1 MIIKKT
7 VRMLL
12 KLSPVIIPIFF
23 ILTASMFF
31 FALQLPIDPSFS
43 SLIADDTEYNINERL
58 ISNVLDGRDFV
69 QVFFKPDESSILL
82 DRPSRMDEDNVLLYI
97 DNVKNSLSQ
106 SKYVTSVVGPQF
118 NDDFYYARLLI
129 EVDTP
134 RNIRGFRQV
143 LDDLE
148 RYFEPVST
156 FAGVDATLT
165 GIPLLFNRVNSLLI
179 GDNIRTIAFS
189 IVAVFLVLFFYFKS
203 IKLSLVTLSIPL
215 VSLIILG
222 GIMTIF
228 QIPVTITLAIVG
240 ILVVGL
246 GVDFAIH
253 VVVSYES
260 YREEGYSHKNSIIES
275 IDHLHVAIFGSLL
288 TTAAGFSALMFGI
301 SPSSQSQGLVL
312 TIAITIVSMV
322 TIILLPPMIYVFGRL
337 DVLPKKNRFFLA
349 IKKKL
354 GLLAKYQT
362 HHPKIVL
369 MALFAFTIMMIIGA
383 TNVGFDTGNNNWI
396 PDDDPIQET
405 FRESSY
411 AFGGSF
417 SSLQLVLNG
426 NNLRDIQTIRDL
438 QTLETSLL
446 SLRNVEEV
454 VSPFS
459 GLSLDKE
466 SALGVLPGLF
476 NEDYTMSLMTI
487 RVATFSTEAGGSS
500 VVLDEIREVINDN
513 PIYNAEITLFGDV
526 IRFSELGAALGR
538 DTGVTT
544 MISFVVVFLIASLL
558 YFSFKIG
565 IISLIPVLVG
575 IIWTLGFMGF
585 FNVPFTSISTGL
597 IALVLGTGI
606 DFSIHLTNSTL
617 NKIKEGNKIDN
628 AIYKT
633 MIYSGGAL
641 LLTSITTFIGFS
653 SLMLA
658 SLLGIRRLGITL
670 AFSILSV
677 FIVTIV
683 SIPSILSL
691 ILKKKS
697 SGTQK

>member
-1 MIIKKT
+1 MVIKK
-7 VRMLL
+7 VVKSLL
-12 KLSPVIIPIFF
+12 KFSPIIIPIFF
-23 ILTASMFF
+23 LITFSMLF
-31 FALQLPIDPSFS
+31 FAVQLPIDPSFS

-69 QVFFKPDESSILL
+69 QVFFKPDESSVLL
-82 DRPSRMDEDNVLLYI
+82 ERPSTMDEPNVIDYI
-97 DNVKNSLSQ
+97 ESVKRTLSQ
-106 SKYVTSVVGPQF
+106 SKYVTSITGPQF
-118 NDDFYYARLLI
+118 NDDAYYARILI

-134 RNIRGFRQV
+134 RNIQGFRQV

-148 RYFEPVST
+148 KYFGQVDT
-156 FAGVDATLT
+156 FPGVDSTLT

-189 IVAVFLVLFFYFKS
+189 IVAVFLVLYFYFKS
-203 IKLSLVTLSIPL
+203 LKLALVTISIPL
-215 VSLIILG
+215 ISLIILA

-260 YREEGYSHKNSIIES
+260 YREEGFSHTKSIIES

-288 TTAAGFSALMFGI
+288 TTAAGFSALMFGV

-312 TIAITIVSMV
+312 TIAITIVSLV
-322 TIILLPPMIYVFGRL
+322 TIILLPSLIYVFGRL
-337 DVLPKKNRFFLA
+337 DVLPDKNNFFSY
-349 IKKKL
+349 IKNKL

-362 HHPKIVL
+362 HHPKLVL
-369 MALFAFTIMMIIGA
+369 IALFLMTLVMIVGA

-411 AFGGSF
+411 AFGGTF
-417 SSLQLVLNG
+417 SSLQLVVNG

-438 QTLETSLL
+438 QNLESALL
-446 SLRNVEEV
+446 SLRNVEDV
-454 VSPFS
+454 ISPFS
-459 GLSLDKE
+459 GLSLDRE
-466 SALGVLPGLF
+466 SAFGLLPGTF
-476 NEDYTMSLMTI
+476 NEDYTMTLMTV

-500 VVLDEIREVINDN
+500 VVLDEIRDVIDDN
-513 PIYNAEITLFGDV
+513 PLYDAEITLFGDV
-526 IRFSELGAALGR
+526 IRFSELGVALGR

-544 MISFVVVFLIASLL
+544 MISLVVVFLIASFL

-565 IISLIPVLVG
+565 FISLIPVIVG

-606 DFSIHLTNSTL
+606 DFSIHLTNSTF
-617 NKIKEGNKIDN
+617 NKIKEGNKIDT

-653 SLMLA
+653 SLILA
-658 SLLGIRRLGITL
+658 SLLGIQRLGITL

-677 FIVTIV
+677 FLVTII
-683 SIPSILSL
+683 SIPAILSL
-691 ILKKKS
+691 ILNKKTS
-697 SGTQK
+697 N

>member
-1 MIIKKT
+1 MIVKKT
-7 VRMLL
+7 VNVLL
-12 KLSPVIIPIFF
+12 KSSPVIIPIFF
-23 ILTASMFF
+23 IITLSMLF
-31 FALQLPIDPSFS
+31 FAVKLPIDPSFS

-58 ISNVLDGRDFV
+58 ISNVLEGRDFV

-82 DRPSRMDEDNVLLYI
+82 DRPSRMDEKDVMNYI
-97 DNVKNSLSQ
+97 ESVKNTLSQ
-106 SKYVTSVVGPQF
+106 SKYVTNVIGPQF
-118 NDDFYYARLLI
+118 NDDSYYARILI

-143 LDDLE
+143 LTDLE
-148 RYFEPVST
+148 RYFDQVDT
-156 FAGVDATLT
+156 FPGVDSTLT

-189 IVAVFLVLFFYFKS
+189 IIAVLLVLLFYFKS
-203 IKLSLVTLSIPL
+203 LKLALITLSIPL

-222 GIMTIF
+222 GLMTIF
-228 QIPVTITLAIVG
+228 EIPVTITLAIVG

-260 YREEGYSHKNSIIES
+260 YREEGYSHKRSIIES

-312 TIAITIVSMV
+312 TIAITIVSFV
-322 TIILLPPMIYVFGRL
+322 TIILLPSLIYVFGRL
-337 DVLPKKNRFFLA
+337 DVLPPKNNFFLA

-362 HHPKIVL
+362 HHPKLVL
-369 MALFAFTIMMIIGA
+369 IALFFMTIIMIIGA

-411 AFGGSF
+411 AFGGTF
-417 SSLQLVLNG
+417 SSLQLVING

-438 QTLETSLL
+438 QNLEKALL
-446 SLRNVEEV
+446 SLRNIEDVI
-454 VSPFS
+454 SPFS
-459 GLSLDKE
+459 DITLDKE
-466 SALGVLPGLF
+466 SVFGALPGTF
-476 NEDYTMSLMTI
+476 NEDYTMGLMTI

-500 VVLDEIREVINDN
+500 AVLDEIREVIDDN
-513 PIYNAEITLFGDV
+513 PIYGAEITLFGDV

-544 MISFVVVFLIASLL
+544 MISLVVVFLIASFL

-565 IISLIPVLVG
+565 FIALIPVIIG

-606 DFSIHLTNSTL
+606 DFSIHLTNSTF
-617 NKIKEGNKIDN
+617 NKIREGNKIDT

-641 LLTSITTFIGFS
+641 LLTSVTTFIGFS
-653 SLMLA
+653 SLLLA
-658 SLLGIRRLGITL
+658 SLLGIQRLGITL

-677 FIVTIV
+677 FLVTII
-683 SIPSILSL
+683 SIPAILSL
-691 ILKKKS
+691 ILKKTDVS
-697 SGTQK
+697 D